1 MNKKSPVIL
10 LYNRLLV
17 EERVRSCRRKR
28 IVRKEKV
35 GIQVVSYLP
44 ILCHTCYILYNKYL
58 ILIIKRERNKK
69 EIEKENINYRDNS

>member
-44 ILCHTCYILYNKYL
+44 ILCHTGYILYNKYL